1 MFGLE
6 SEGRG
11 AFELSSQVGHIKL
24 IDIYVMLNL
33 LSIQAKPN
41 RGICMGK

>member
-24 IDIYVMLNL
+24 IDSYICYAKFIIY
-33 LSIQAKPN
+33 SSKA
-41 RGICMGK
+41 